1 MKRIGILLLG
11 LFLLGSTATQAQE
24 KKQYAVYAA
33 AFYNLENLFDTIN
46 DPTVNDEQFTAEGS
60 YRWSALKYK
69 NKLNNLAYAIS
80 NFAADNSSPFKL
92 KNGPAIIGVSEI
104 ENRQVLEDLIRTG
117 ELAKRNYGIV
127 HYDSPDRRGIDVG
140 LLYDKDQFTLE
151 SSDHIPFTMPDRP
164 DFRTRDQLLVT
175 GILGGERV
183 HVIVNHWPSRLGGAK
198 QSSPLR
204 EAAAALS
211 RQIADSLLN
220 ADPASKVIIMGDLND
235 DPNNRSCKE
244 VLGAKKK
251 QENVKPGDYFN
262 TMWEIFDRGIGTLA
276 YQGSWNLFDQIIVS
290 GNLVGKDRSTLKFFR
305 AEVFNRDFLKQKEG
319 KYKGY
324 PLRTHA
330 GGVYLNGYSDH
341 FPTLIYLI
349 KER

>member
-1 MKRIGILLLG
+1 MRKLGIMLLG
-11 LFLLGSTATQAQE
+11 IFLLGSISTQAQ
-24 KKQYAVYAA
+24 KKQYVVYSA

-46 DPTVNDEQFTAEGS
+46 DPTINDEQFTANGT
-60 YRWSALKYK
+60 YRWGELKYK

-80 NFAADNSSPFKL
+80 NFSTDNSSPFKL

-117 ELAKRNYGIV
+117 ELAKRNYGVV

-140 LLYDKDQFTLE
+140 LLYDKDQFTVE
-151 SSDHIPFTMPDRP
+151 SSDHIPFNLPERP

-175 GILGGERV
+175 GILAGERV

-211 RQIADSLLN
+211 KHIADSLRN
-220 ADPASKVIIMGDLND
+220 VDPASKVIIMGDLND

-244 VLGAKKK
+244 ILGAKKK
-251 QENVKPGDYFN
+251 QDDVQENGYYN

-290 GNLVGKDRSTLKFFR
+290 GNLVGKDRSTLKFIR

-324 PLRTHA
+324 PWRTHA
-330 GGVYLNGYSDH
+330 AGVYLNGYSDH
-341 FPTLIYLI
+341 FPTIIYLI
-349 KER
+349 KEK